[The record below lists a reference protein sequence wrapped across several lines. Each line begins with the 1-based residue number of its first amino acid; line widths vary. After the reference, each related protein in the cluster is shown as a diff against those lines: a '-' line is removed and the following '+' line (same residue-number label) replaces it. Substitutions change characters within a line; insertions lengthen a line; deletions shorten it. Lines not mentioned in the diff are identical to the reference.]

1 MKKNFRFAFLLPH
14 FIWVTAI
21 HAQHTLPSPEERQV
35 DSLKTHHQ
43 IIYFGKKEAVD
54 SVKEMALIDRFY
66 YDQFHHFQDPRAPY
80 FLFMSRDAQLAMGI
94 GGVVRM
100 RGWEDW
106 KGVMN
111 TSGFIPYDI
120 SVPPGEARRRKFGST
135 PAGTTL
141 YFAVLGSNR
150 ALGNYQ
156 LHIEA
161 NFNGYRSRDF
171 NLKKAFAMVNDWTI
185 GYTNSTFSDPAG
197 TPPLVDGQGPNAE
210 VRTTAV
216 LLRWMRAVSRH
227 WEVAAS
233 LETPQSQV
241 GANDSTTMAV
251 DDWLPNVAAFVQYG
265 WGYNEQ
271 VRLSG
276 ILRTLPY
283 RDLKAEKNYNRIG
296 WGAQLSSVFRP
307 ARPLTV
313 YATVNAG
320 CGYESLTNDL
330 LMGQFDLADDPHRPG
345 RMYAPFA
352 YGWFGAVQYYLVSN
366 IFISATFGQMNFRP
380 RGEVTGAT
388 YKYGLYSAA
397 NIFWYM
403 TPRIQV
409 AGEFNWG
416 KRRNFDGEHNAAR
429 RISLMAQFAF

>member
-1 MKKNFRFAFLLPH
+1 MSLRLIFLLLS
-14 FIWVTAI
+14 FVLATIAY
-21 HAQHTLPSPEERQV
+21 AQHPSTSPEERQV
-35 DSLKTHHQ
+35 DSLKAHHQ
-43 IIYFGKKEAVD
+43 ITYFGDAAKADSAKER
-54 SVKEMALIDRFY
+54 ALIDRFY

-80 FLFMSRDAQLAMGI
+80 FLFMSRDARLAMGI

-100 RGWEDW
+100 RAWQDW
-106 KGVMN
+106 DGVMN

-120 SVPPGEARRRKFGST
+120 SVPARTARRRKLGAT

-141 YFAVLGSNR
+141 YFQVLGSNR
-150 ALGNYQ
+150 ALGNYL

-161 NFNGYRSRDF
+161 NFNGYLSRDF
-171 NLKKAFAMVNDWTI
+171 NLKKAFATINDWTI

-210 VRTTAV
+210 VRTTTV
-216 LLRWMRAVSRH
+216 LLRWMHAVSRR

-233 LETPQSQV
+233 LEIPQSQV
-241 GANDSTTMAV
+241 GANDSTTMAI
-251 DDWLPNVAAFVQYG
+251 DDWFPNVAAFVQYG
-265 WGYNEQ
+265 WGYNQQ

-283 RDLKAEKNYNRIG
+283 RDLPAEKNRNRVG
-296 WGAQLSSVFRP
+296 WGVQLSSVFSP
-307 ARPLTV
+307 VTPLTV

-320 CGYESLTNDL
+320 QGYGSLTNDL
-330 LMGQFDLADDPHRPG
+330 LMGRFDLVDDPHRAG

-352 YGWFGAVQYYLVSN
+352 YGWFGALQYYLTSTVFVSG
-366 IFISATFGQMNFRP
+366 TFGQMNYRP
-380 RGEVTGAT
+380 RKPVAGTT
-388 YKYGLYSAA
+388 YKYGLYAAA

-409 AGEFNWG
+409 GGEFNWG
-416 KRRNFDGEHNAAR
+416 KRQNVDGEHNQVR
-429 RISLMAQFAF
+429 RISLVAQFGF

>member
-1 MKKNFRFAFLLPH
+1 MSPRLVFLLSSLVLTT
-14 FIWVTAI
+14 FS
-21 HAQHTLPSPEERQV
+21 HAQHTIPSPEERQE

-43 IIYFGKKEAVD
+43 ILYFGKSEKVD

-100 RGWEDW
+100 RGWQDW

-120 SVPPGEARRRKFGST
+120 SVPANEARSRKLGTT

-171 NLKKAFAMVNDWTI
+171 NLKKAFATVNDWTI

-216 LLRWMRAVSRH
+216 LLRWMHAVSRH
-227 WEVAAS
+227 WEIAAS
-233 LETPQSQV
+233 VETPQSQV
-241 GANDSTTMAV
+241 DANDSTTMAI
-251 DDWLPNVAAFVQYG
+251 DDWFPNVATFIQYG

-283 RDLKAEKNYNRIG
+283 RDLLTEKNLNRIG
-296 WGAQLSSVFRP
+296 WGIQLSSVFRP
-307 ARPLTV
+307 FSPLTV
-313 YATVNAG
+313 YATANAG
-320 CGYESLTNDL
+320 EGYGSLTNDL
-330 LMGQFDLADDPHRPG
+330 LMGQFDLINDPHRAG

-352 YGWFGAVQYYLVSN
+352 YGWFGALQYYLVSN
-366 IFISATFGQMNFRP
+366 IFVSATFGQMSYKPSEQVAGF
-380 RGEVTGAT
+380 T
-388 YKYGLYSAA
+388 YKYGLYSAV

-416 KRRNFDGEHNAAR
+416 KRKNFNGEHNEAR

>member
-1 MKKNFRFAFLLPH
+1 MNPRFLLLLSSS
-14 FIWVTAI
+14 ILIRVAY
-21 HAQHTLPSPEERQV
+21 AQQVSPSPEERQV

-43 IIYFGKKEAVD
+43 IVYFGEGQKAD
-54 SVKEMALIDRFY
+54 SVKELALIDRFY

-100 RGWEDW
+100 RGWQDW

-120 SVPPGEARRRKFGST
+120 SVPADKARRRKLGST

-141 YFAVLGSNR
+141 YFVVLGSNR

-161 NFNGYRSRDF
+161 NFNGYQSRDF
-171 NLKKAFAMVNDWTI
+171 NLKKAFATVNDWTI
-185 GYTNSTFSDPAG
+185 GYTNSSFSDPAG

-210 VRTTAV
+210 IRTTAV
-216 LLRWMRAVSRH
+216 LLRWMHAVTQH
-227 WEVAAS
+227 WEVALS
-233 LETPQSQV
+233 VETPQSQV
-241 GANDSTTMAV
+241 GANDTTTMAV
-251 DDWLPNVAAFVQYG
+251 NDWFPNVAGFIQYG

-276 ILRTLPY
+276 IIRTLPY
-283 RDLKAEKNYNRIG
+283 RDLTTEKNYNRIG
-296 WGAQLSSVFRP
+296 WGLQLSSVFRP
-307 ARPLTV
+307 VGPLSV

-320 CGYESLTNDL
+320 QGYESMTNDL
-330 LMGQFDLADDPHRPG
+330 LMGRFDLIDDPRRIG

-352 YGWFGAVQYYLVSN
+352 YGWFGALQYYLTPN
-366 IFISATFGQMNFRP
+366 IFVSATFGKMNYKP
-380 RGEVTGAT
+380 RWEVPGTS

-416 KRRNFDGEHNAAR
+416 KRRNFNGEHNEAR
-429 RISLMAQFAF
+429 RISLVAQFAF

>member
-1 MKKNFRFAFLLPH
+1 MNFRFIFLLCYMVAAST
-14 FIWVTAI
+14 IVR
-21 HAQHTLPSPEERQV
+21 AQHTPPPEERQV
-35 DSLKTHHQ
+35 DSLKTHHN
-43 IIYFGKKEAVD
+43 IIYFGEGEKVD
-54 SVKEMALIDRFY
+54 SLKEQALISRFY
-66 YDQFHHFQDPRAPY
+66 YDQFRHFQDPRAPY
-80 FLFMSRDAQLAMGI
+80 FLFMSRDATLAMGI

-111 TSGFIPYDI
+111 TSGFIPHDI
-120 SVPPGEARRRKFGST
+120 AVPANKLRRRKLGAT

-141 YFAVLGSNR
+141 YFEVLGTNR

-161 NFNGYRSRDF
+161 NFNGYQSRDF
-171 NLKKAFAMVNDWTI
+171 NLKKAFAMINDWTI
-185 GYTNSTFSDPAG
+185 GYTNSTFSDPSA

-210 VRTTAV
+210 VRTTTV
-216 LLRWMRAVSRH
+216 LLRWMHAIDRH

-233 LETPQSQV
+233 LEIPQSQI
-241 GANDSTTMAV
+241 GSNDTTTLAA

-265 WGYNEQ
+265 WGFNEQ

-276 ILRTLPY
+276 VLRNLSY
-283 RDLKAEKNYNRIG
+283 RDLTADKTYNRVG
-296 WGAQLSSVFRP
+296 WGLQLSSVFRL
-307 ARPLTV
+307 ATPLTV

-320 CGYESLTNDL
+320 KGYANMTNDL
-330 LMGQFDLADDPHRPG
+330 LMGRYDLVDDPHRAG

-352 YGWFGAVQYYLVSN
+352 YGWFGAMKYYLTSTV
-366 IFISATFGQMNFRP
+366 FVSATFGQMNYKP
-380 RGEVTGAT
+380 RGDVPGAT

-397 NIFWYM
+397 NIFWNM

-409 AGEFNWG
+409 AGEYNWG
-416 KRRNFDGEHNAAR
+416 KRKNYSGEYHTAER
-429 RISLMAQFAF
+429 VSLVAQFAF

>member
-1 MKKNFRFAFLLPH
+1 MRLPLICLFLPFLLAT
-14 FIWVTAI
+14 VVQ
-21 HAQHTLPSPEERQV
+21 AQQTLHSPEENQV
-35 DSLKTHHQ
+35 DSLKAHHQ
-43 IIYFGKKEAVD
+43 IVYFGEGGKVD
-54 SVKEMALIDRFY
+54 SVKEVALIDRFY

-100 RGWEDW
+100 RGWQDW
-106 KGVMN
+106 KGVLN

-120 SVPPGEARRRKFGST
+120 AVPADKARRRKLGAT

-141 YFAVLGSNR
+141 YFQVLGSNR
-150 ALGNYQ
+150 AVGNYQ

-171 NLKKAFAMVNDWTI
+171 NLKKAFAMINDWTI
-185 GYTNSTFSDPAG
+185 GYTNSTFSDPAA

-216 LLRWMRAVSRH
+216 LLRWMRAVHRH

-233 LETPQSQV
+233 VEIPQSQV
-241 GANDSTTMAV
+241 GANDTTTMAV
-251 DDWLPNVAAFVQYG
+251 DDWLPNVAAFVQYE
-265 WGYNEQ
+265 WGYNQ
-271 VRLSG
+271 QIRLSG
-276 ILRTLPY
+276 ILRALPY
-283 RDLKAEKNYNRIG
+283 RDLLTERNYNLPG
-296 WGAQLSSVFRP
+296 WGLQLSSVVRP
-307 ARPLTV
+307 ATPLSI

-320 CGYESLTNDL
+320 RGYGSMTNDL
-330 LMGQFDLADDPHRPG
+330 LMGRFDLVDDLGRPG

-352 YGWFGAVQYYLVSN
+352 YGWFGALQYYLTSTV
-366 IFISATFGQMNFRP
+366 FVSATFGRMNYQP
-380 RGEVTGAT
+380 RGEVAGST

-409 AGEFNWG
+409 AAEFNWG
-416 KRRNFDGEHNAAR
+416 KRQNYDNEHNQAR
-429 RISLMAQFAF
+429 RVSLMAQFAF

>member
-1 MKKNFRFAFLLPH
+1 MRHRLLFLLSS
-14 FIWVTAI
+14 FVLTTIG
-21 HAQHTLPSPEERQV
+21 HAQHSIPSPEERQV

-43 IIYFGKKEAVD
+43 IVYFGKGEQAD
-54 SVKEMALIDRFY
+54 SVKERTLIDRFY

-100 RGWEDW
+100 RGWQDW

-120 SVPPGEARRRKFGST
+120 SVPADQARRRKLGTT

-150 ALGNYQ
+150 ALGSYQ

-171 NLKKAFAMVNDWTI
+171 NLKKAFATVNDWTI

-216 LLRWMRAVSRH
+216 LLRWMHALTPH

-233 LETPQSQV
+233 VETPQSQV
-241 GANDSTTMAV
+241 DANDSTTMAL
-251 DDWLPNVAAFVQYG
+251 DDWLPNVATFLQYG

-276 ILRTLPY
+276 IVRTLPY
-283 RDLKAEKNYNRIG
+283 RDLLTEKNLNRIG
-296 WGAQLSSVFRP
+296 WGVQLSSVFRP

-313 YATVNAG
+313 YATMNAG
-320 CGYESLTNDL
+320 QGYESMTNDL
-330 LMGQFDLADDPHRPG
+330 LMGRLDLINDPCRPG

-352 YGWFGAVQYYLVSN
+352 FGWFGALQYYIVSN
-366 IFISATFGQMNFRP
+366 VFVTATFGQMNYRP
-380 RGEVTGAT
+380 SEQVPGST
-388 YKYGLYSAA
+388 YKYGLYSAV

-416 KRRNFDGEHNAAR
+416 KRQNVNGEHNEAR

>member
-1 MKKNFRFAFLLPH
+1 MSPCFILLL
-14 FIWVTAI
+14 ISSVLATVA
-21 HAQHTLPSPEERQV
+21 HAQQKLPCPEDRQV

-43 IIYFGKKEAVD
+43 IIYFGAGEKVD
-54 SVKEMALIDRFY
+54 SVKKMALIDRFY

-80 FLFMSRDAQLAMGI
+80 FLFMSRDARLAMGI

-100 RGWEDW
+100 RGWQDW

-120 SVPPGEARRRKFGST
+120 SIPANMARRRKLGAT

-141 YFAVLGSNR
+141 YFQVLGSNR

-210 VRTTAV
+210 VRTTTV
-216 LLRWMRAVSRH
+216 LLRWMHAVSRH
-227 WEVAAS
+227 WEVAGS
-233 LETPQSQV
+233 VEIPQSQV
-241 GANDSTTMAV
+241 GANDSTTMAI
-251 DDWLPNVAAFVQYG
+251 DDWLPNVAAFIQYG
-265 WGYNEQ
+265 WGDYNEQ
-271 VRLSG
+271 IRLSG
-276 ILRTLPY
+276 IVRTLPY
-283 RDLKAEKNYNRIG
+283 RDLMTNKNQNRIG
-296 WGAQLSSVFRP
+296 WGAQLSSLFRP
-307 ARPLTV
+307 ATPLTV

-320 CGYESLTNDL
+320 KGYASMTNDL
-330 LMGQFDLADDPHRPG
+330 LMGRFDLVDDPHQPG
-345 RMYAPFA
+345 HMYAPFA
-352 YGWFGAVQYYLVSN
+352 YGWFGALQYYLTSN
-366 IFISATFGQMNFRP
+366 IFISTTFGQMNYKP
-380 RGEVTGAT
+380 QGKVEGST
-388 YKYGLYSAA
+388 YKYGLYSAT

-409 AGEFNWG
+409 ATEYNWG
-416 KRRNFDGEHNAAR
+416 KRRNFNGEHSEAQ